1 MLAITAVFLILCL
14 GLTLHW
20 NGEPVRMT
28 GLRPLN
34 LLLWRLGHTLKP
46 GFFVEGQPPEWNM
59 DTIPLPAM
67 VLAVVVPFF
76 ERGRALA
83 RYALPAGLGVFL
95 LAGLVLSRVRFRWLQ
110 VFLGVLLV
118 FEIVPPRLETVP
130 FPSPTHPAFEWLKQQ
145 PMDGQGILDAYSGNP
160 STLVMGIGG
169 EACWRL
175 ATTANLRRP
184 ARPVSSLGTPFFSRT
199 GWPRISTPSGSLT
212 SPR

>member
-1 MLAITAVFLILCL
+1 MAWRASPNDYRGVTWEQSIANLGFLAPVMAMAGAFLARKQRSWRPVLAVTAVFLIIA
-14 GLTLHW
+14 GLDASLERRA
-20 NGEPVRMT
+20 GADG

-46 GFFVEGQPPEWNM
+46 DFFVGTQPPEWNR

-118 FEIVPPRLETVP
+118 IEIVPPVWKRY
-130 FPSPTHPAFEWLKQQ
+130 PSHP
-145 PMDGQGILDAYSGNP
+145 PPILPLSG
-160 STLVMGIGG
+160 
-169 EACWRL
+169 
-175 ATTANLRRP
+175 
-184 ARPVSSLGTPFFSRT
+184 
-199 GWPRISTPSGSLT
+199 
-212 SPR
+212 